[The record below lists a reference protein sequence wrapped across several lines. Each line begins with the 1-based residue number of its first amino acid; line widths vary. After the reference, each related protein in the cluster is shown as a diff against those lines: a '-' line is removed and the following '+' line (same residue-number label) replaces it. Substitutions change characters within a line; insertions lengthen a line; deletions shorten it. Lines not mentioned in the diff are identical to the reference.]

1 MRSPIIR
8 RLDFDRRVDM
18 QVLVGRE
25 LKAQRLLKRS
35 LVPAPKPLVTSSQSQ
50 TRRKRSTPDPNLMS

>member
-18 QVLVGRE
+18 QLLVGRE
-25 LKAQRLLKRS
+25 LRAQRLLKRS
-35 LVPAPKPLVTSSQSQ
+35 LVPAPKPLVTQSQ
-50 TRRKRSTPDPNLMS
+50 TRPKRSTQTPAS

>member
-18 QVLVGRE
+18 QVLVGRK
-25 LKAQRLLKRS
+25 LKEQRLLKRS
-35 LVPAPKPLVTSSQSQ
+35 LVPAPKPLITSPQSQ
-50 TRRKRSTPDPNLMS
+50 TRPKRSTQTPTS